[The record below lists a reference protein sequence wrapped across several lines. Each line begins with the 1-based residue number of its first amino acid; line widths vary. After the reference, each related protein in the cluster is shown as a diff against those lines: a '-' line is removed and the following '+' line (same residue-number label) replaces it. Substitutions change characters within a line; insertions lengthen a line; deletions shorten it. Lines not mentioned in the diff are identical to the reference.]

1 MLLNKYF
8 LFDND
13 ISQNKTI
20 KTNETSKNIIQWKIY
35 VKKRLKASKKYQMP
49 GLYHQW
55 IEDKQ
60 SRLQALGAA
69 NNNKLDVVS
78 ANKKTKQWNFE
89 ETSFHPLLCMAFR
102 RKKRRI
108 LDETKFLKFRI
119 DFMTFTNSRNLT
131 RFPLFLE

>member
-1 MLLNKYF
+1 
-8 LFDND
+8 
-13 ISQNKTI
+13 
-20 KTNETSKNIIQWKIY
+20 
-35 VKKRLKASKKYQMP
+35 MP